1 MAQYGFKTTGKTIVH
16 DFPTQV
22 KGRIFAITGP
32 SAGGIGAETAISL
45 AHGSPSQI
53 LLLGRTLSKIQP
65 TIDAIHSIDSTITTR
80 FIPVDLSSLTS
91 VRATAKDILED
102 ESIPRIDVLFNNAAV
117 MACPYSLTVDGFE
130 TQFATNH
137 LSHFLLTSLL
147 FPKIL
152 AAGPAARIVNVSSQ
166 GHGFSPVNLD
176 NPNYAPAGHGYTSWA
191 AYGQAKTA
199 NILFSLHL
207 SKQLR
212 EKGAGL
218 RAYALHPGSI
228 ATNLQVYIKAEP
240 SMVGKGLQSLEE
252 TTGWD
257 AKLPERKSL
266 QEGCATSLRAALDL
280 DLERPGDEV
289 EPAEVVKRVYL
300 HDCQIVTGRD
310 KVMPH
315 ALDEADA
322 ERLWGLSEEMVGEKF
337 VV

>member
-1 MAQYGFKTTGKTIVH
+1 MAQYGFKTTGKTIVL
-16 DFPTQV
+16 DFPAQV
-22 KGRIFAITGP
+22 KDRIFAITGP

-45 AHGSPSQI
+45 AHGAPSQI

-102 ESIPRIDVLFNNAAV
+102 ESIPRIDVLFNNAAI

-130 TQFATNH
+130 SQFATNH

-166 GHGFSPVNLD
+166 GHGFSPIHFD
-176 NPNYAPAGHGYTSWA
+176 NPNYAPAGDGYTPWG

-199 NILFSLHL
+199 NILFSLQL

-212 EKGAGL
+212 ANGSGL

-228 ATNLQVYIKAEP
+228 ATNLQVHVKADP
-240 SMVGKGLQSLEE
+240 GMIDKGLQIWEE
-252 TTGWD
+252 KTGWEG
-257 AKLPERKSL
+257 KLPKKSL

-289 EPAEVVKRVYL
+289 ETAEVVKRVYL
-300 HDCQIVTGRD
+300 HDCQIVTSRD